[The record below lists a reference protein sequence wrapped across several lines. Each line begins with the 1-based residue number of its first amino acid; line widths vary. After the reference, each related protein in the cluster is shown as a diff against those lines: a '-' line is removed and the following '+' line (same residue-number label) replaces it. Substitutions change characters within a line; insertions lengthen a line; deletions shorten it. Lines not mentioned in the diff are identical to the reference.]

1 MRLLTV
7 KFDMGAQPSEIKL
20 RTLKL
25 FLFKGCSNACACLL
39 YSKTRMLHM
48 HCLVQVIRSLL
59 QNEQIALDNY
69 LQQIIPVLLTCI
81 VAKQLG
87 NVAEEDHWSVRDLAA
102 TAMSLLLEKFGE
114 AYPELLSRVSSQLL
128 RGLLDP
134 TKPLTTHY
142 GTAPSVSSGYWM
154 RVCFLST
161 NQGRPLPSEPFTCVT
176 KAGEAAAA
184 ARRF

>member
-1 MRLLTV
+1 
-7 KFDMGAQPSEIKL
+7 
-20 RTLKL
+20 
-25 FLFKGCSNACACLL
+25 
-39 YSKTRMLHM
+39 M

-87 NVAEEDHWSVRDLAA
+87 NVAEDDHWSVRDLAA

-154 RVCFLST
+154 RVCFLTT
-161 NQGRPLPSEPFTCVT
+161 NQGRSLPSEPFTCVP
-176 KAGEAAAA
+176 KAGKAAAA
-184 ARRF
+184 ARRHMLRLQDAFSCKCDGKARPHATPFREVRRLCFYKPMF